1 VKPVVCAIGTT
12 EPWSAAGL
20 TLDVR
25 ALAELGAH
33 PLTVV
38 AAVSAQDGGGVGAL
52 FPLPPAA
59 LRAQLESIASA
70 PIDAFRIGALPTLDS
85 AREVVR
91 ALAARTVP
99 SVYDPAFLASAG
111 GALTRDDAA
120 AIAWTLIPH
129 VSLVTPNLDEAEV
142 LLERP
147 VRDLAQMHA
156 AASEL
161 VARGA
166 AAALVKGGHLEDRS
180 VDVLCAS
187 DGSVALAAPRLEF
200 HLRGTG
206 CLLADAVAVAL
217 ARGTPLRAAVESAR
231 GYVRAKL
238 AGGITLAGM
247 RLADGF

>member
-1 VKPVVCAIGTT
+1 MKPVVCAIGTT

-120 AIAWTLIPH
+120 AIA
-129 VSLVTPNLDEAEV
+129 
-142 LLERP
+142 
-147 VRDLAQMHA
+147 
-156 AASEL
+156 
-161 VARGA
+161 
-166 AAALVKGGHLEDRS
+166 
-180 VDVLCAS
+180 
-187 DGSVALAAPRLEF
+187 APS
-200 HLRGTG
+200 
-206 CLLADAVAVAL
+206 AAVAVKVPGPFAHLIL
-217 ARGTPLRAAVESAR
+217 AA
-231 GYVRAKL
+231 
-238 AGGITLAGM
+238 
-247 RLADGF
+247 